1 MRDQEY
7 LSQHLLWIGIS
18 FGIVFAILS
27 YVPFPF
33 SIPIAIVSFFIIIFY
48 IRKKVV
54 KKINSRARMFG
65 SSSNTNQSLNYYC
78 MACGTKH
85 NDAAC
90 PRCGSKMK
98 RVGSW
103 YDLLYLWIQ
112 GIYSYKPY
120 KRRWLF
126 DLRIGDI
133 DKIICHQ

>member
-1 MRDQEY
+1 MDDQEY

-33 SIPIAIVSFFIIIFY
+33 SIPIAIASFFFIIFY

-54 KKINSRARMFG
+54 KRINSRART
-65 SSSNTNQSLNYYC
+65 SALSNNTDQSLNYYC
-78 MACGTKH
+78 MACGAKH

-98 RVGSW
+98 RVG
-103 YDLLYLWIQ
+103 
-112 GIYSYKPY
+112 
-120 KRRWLF
+120 
-126 DLRIGDI
+126 
-133 DKIICHQ
+133 